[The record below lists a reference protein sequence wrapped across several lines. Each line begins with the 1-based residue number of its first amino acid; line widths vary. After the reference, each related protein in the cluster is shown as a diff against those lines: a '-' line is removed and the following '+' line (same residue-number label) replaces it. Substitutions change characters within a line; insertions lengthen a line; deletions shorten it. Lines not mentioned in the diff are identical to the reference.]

1 MNTRHTSGR
10 LAVTHNNW
18 EISTLCCGGQEIA
31 LVRIDS
37 EVDEETQQ
45 HFQSIKEANA
55 KRLAACWNACDGVP
69 IEVLET
75 QQSGGL
81 PWQVADQ
88 IERRVQFNAYKEGS
102 EEAFG
107 DIVEQK
113 RKAEERAS
121 RIERTIQEQQCVIVN
136 MRAQRDELLAL
147 LRIVRGKHGCGALT
161 LPRADVERIDA
172 AIAKAG
178 GAA

>member
-1 MNTRHTSGR
+1 MTV
-10 LAVTHNNW
+10 AAFAD
-18 EISTLCCGGQEIA
+18 EP
-31 LVRIDS
+31 S
-37 EVDEETQQ
+37 ESD
-45 HFQSIKEANA
+45 AR
-55 KRLAACWNACDGVP
+55 RLAACWNACEGVP
-69 IEVLET
+69 TEVLESK
-75 QQSGGL
+75 QSGGL
-81 PWQVADQ
+81 PWSVADQ

-136 MRAQRDELLAL
+136 MRAQCDAL
-147 LRIVRGKHGCGALT
+147 LEFAKEARRTGDTRLASMAI
-161 LPRADVERIDA
+161 A
-172 AIAKAG
+172 AIANAG